1 MYEFAKNFQKSK
13 VIDSYFKSGTVFHF
27 FPHFLIPLEV
37 DLGLVPVF
45 LPVDCFP
52 CFFLFNQATILL
64 N

>member
-1 MYEFAKNFQKSK
+1 LIRISNQELFSISFLIS
-13 VIDSYFKSGTVFHF
+13 
-27 FPHFLIPLEV
+27 HFLIPLEV